1 MLSVMNF
8 FFSFFEAL
16 YDEISVGCTTKYDE
30 VWKYLPLLFVV
41 EL

>member
-16 YDEISVGCTTKYDE
+16 YDEISLGCTTKYDE